1 MANTN
6 MWSRPEDEAKPA
18 PVAAAT
24 VAGAVLVAPPVASV
38 EVAPA
43 PVAAP
48 VVAPVVSEAEAAHQT
63 LLQKIAAEVSHLE
76 QEVVDAIKG

>member
-6 MWSRPEDEAKPA
+6 MWSKHEDADVLADTLGAGPAPAVAA
-18 PVAAAT
+18 PVA
-24 VAGAVLVAPPVASV
+24 VAV
-38 EVAPA
+38 EGAPA